1 MVFEQILYLFED
13 KTSSSSSSQSDG
25 NSNSPLLFGFEI
37 LSGFWW
43 FLLSQLQFSTSSS
56 SEPDEIRTHHKTE
69 SSSSRDNN
77 NNEKKNL
84 VIKKDEAKMVMAKL
98 GLFSTPE
105 ESGDDE
111 ELEEQYGCKEFSSI
125 FEEQEPSLDEVKQA
139 FEVFDE
145 NKDGFID
152 AMELQ
157 RVLCLLGLKEA
168 RDIKN
173 CEKMIR
179 KFDENKDGRIDFNE
193 FVKIMENRFHC

>member
-1 MVFEQILYLFED
+1 MVFGQILYLFED
-13 KTSSSSSSQSDG
+13 KTSQSDDG

-56 SEPDEIRTHHKTE
+56 EPDEIRRHNKTE
-69 SSSSRDNN
+69 SSSSRDKINN
-77 NNEKKNL
+77 NNEKNNL
-84 VIKKDEAKMVMAKL
+84 IVKKDEAKMVMAKL

-105 ESGDDE
+105 DCGDE
-111 ELEEQYGCKEFSSI
+111 ELEEQYDSKEFSSI

-139 FEVFDE
+139 FDVFDE

-157 RVLCLLGLKEA
+157 RVLCILGLNEA
-168 RDIKN
+168 RDINN
-173 CEKMIR
+173 CQKMIR
-179 KFDENKDGRIDFNE
+179 KFDENSDGRIDFNE